1 MDLGV
6 TVNIVLRHEFEY
18 QLFVL
23 LGAVA
28 PSQKCLSYIPDCLSN
43 SLLYIPRTIQLQTV
57 FSKICNQDL
66 YSVHM
71 DIGRNVLDHK
81 TEKLDRIIFILTGPI
96 IQCVLIA

>member
-1 MDLGV
+1 MSIKLSKIIDKYL
-6 TVNIVLRHEFEY
+6 
-18 QLFVL
+18 LFVL
-23 LGAVA
+23 LGPVRNVCLIYQIVCMIGSLYR
-28 PSQKCLSYIPDCLSN
+28 PS
-43 SLLYIPRTIQLQTV
+43 IQLKTV